1 MSPSVFLPK
10 NSPKTD
16 NQIQKY
22 KNTKKVILKYQE
34 FIKKNFNYVGENF
47 AYEARTVYY
56 EKKKVPKGIYGIAT
70 KEDIKELKEEGI
82 ETKMIPWIKD
92 TTN

>member
-1 MSPSVFLPK
+1 MK
-10 NSPKTD
+10 
-16 NQIQKY
+16 
-22 KNTKKVILKYQE
+22 
-34 FIKKNFNYVGENF
+34 
-47 AYEARTVYY
+47 
-56 EKKKVPKGIYGIAT
+56 KKKVPKGIYGIAT